1 VYGTQIRSCNW
12 IGGVD
17 LNSGQDEGG
26 HDASNS
32 AATVLLS
39 LRKVLR
45 VIRIRIGEQPRVI
58 RVGSLLHLF
67 GTARSC

>member
-1 VYGTQIRSCNW
+1 MYGTTQIRSCNW

-45 VIRIRIGEQPRVI
+45 VIRIGEQLRLI

-67 GTARSC
+67 VTAHSC